1 MSNWQSTT
9 CSANSQK
16 FYVFQE
22 YPNER
27 PHVLFALFKESFWV
41 CTKKEN
47 YLLLPFWY
55 FILTIEKF
63 ISMFLLPLLC
73 FTYSDNLFIQILER
87 WTQLPESYIWKWKC
101 AYSVHLDSHPLEIRS
116 AHGQQKHSCVTLRQ
130 NLSYLFL
137 CCLGNEWLCM
147 PLVAQS
153 CLTLCDPMDYS
164 LPGSLIHGD
173 FSGKNTG
180 MGCMLSFRRSLQ
192 PRDGNQ
198 FCHIAG
204 RFLTVWATEFA

>member
-22 YPNER
+22 YPDEK
-27 PHVLFALFKESFWV
+27 PHVLLALFKKSILV

-47 YLLLPFWY
+47 YLLPASRY
-55 FILTIEKF
+55 FILTIENF

-73 FTYSDNLFIQILER
+73 FT
-87 WTQLPESYIWKWKC
+87 
-101 AYSVHLDSHPLEIRS
+101 YSVHLDSHPLEIRS
-116 AHGQQKHSCVTLRQ
+116 AHGQQKHSCVTWRQ
-130 NLSYLFL
+130 NLFYLFL
-137 CCLGNEWLCM
+137 YCLGNEWLCM

-164 LPGSLIHGD
+164 LPGSPIHGD

-204 RFLTVWATEFA
+204 RFLTIWATKFA